1 MKQYHVSVDGQQ
13 PSLVAEDVLAKEA
26 AEGRYPENTLIWCEG
41 MAGWEPL
48 GKHFKSSFS
57 CQLDGGIA
65 KVPLDKLKSLK
76 TRLSAG
82 GQGLKLPLPLRAK
95 KLLLI
100 LGGVGLCLII
110 LFSIVSISG
119 QSRQNQL
126 AVAYSEMVTC
136 IGEDDWGQLYQKFS
150 DKLADE
156 HYVNLYYADG
166 TSREK
171 TLYEDEDKLYYRAFR
186 QIRVSPKRVP
196 LAGEENL
203 HTRFDIYDIYD
214 LKRQLRAAERQLG
227 NSDPDR
233 ASQIQELM
241 QRRDA
246 LKKELCIRCALEDE
260 SWTRFLISFLAN
272 GEVNTTLAEAINQ
285 AFELRNTNLEDQDV
299 VFLVHQL
306 TQLYG
311 CQRKISAEIPAKAQL
326 FIVDE
331 YERYYLS
338 REDSFAKQCGYQS
351 PEKLV
356 ALRKQ
361 LRKAIRKSLKK
372 RKQS

>member
-13 PSLVAEDVLAKEA
+13 PTVVAEDVLAKEA
-26 AEGRYPENTLIWCEG
+26 AEGKYPANTLIWCEG
-41 MAGWEPL
+41 MAGWEPI
-48 GKHFKSSFS
+48 GKHFKPSFS
-57 CQLDGGIA
+57 SRLDGVMA
-65 KVPLDKLKSLK
+65 KVPLGKLKSLK
-76 TRLSAG
+76 IRFSAG
-82 GQGLKLPLPLRAK
+82 VQRLKRPLPPRLK

-100 LGGVGLCLII
+100 LAGVGICLVI
-110 LFSIVSISG
+110 LFSIASIFG
-119 QSRQNQL
+119 QSRKNQL
-126 AVAYSEMVTC
+126 VAAYSEMVTC
-136 IGEDDWGQLYQKFS
+136 IGEEDWSELYEKF
-150 DKLADE
+150 DKHLGDE
-156 HYVNLYYADG
+156 WDVSSNYSDG
-166 TSREK
+166 TRREK
-171 TLYEDEDKLYYRAFR
+171 ELYKDEELYYRAFR
-186 QIRVSPKRVP
+186 QLRVSPKRVP
-196 LAGEENL
+196 LAGEENV
-203 HTRFDIYDIYD
+203 HTRFDIYD
-214 LKRQLRAAERQLG
+214 LKSKLRAAEHQLG

-246 LKKELCIRCALEDE
+246 LKKELYIRCVLEDE

-272 GEVNTTLAEAINQ
+272 GEVNTPLAAAVNLAYELKKENIEEQDMAI
-285 AFELRNTNLEDQDV
+285 
-299 VFLVHQL
+299 LVHQL
-306 TQLYG
+306 TSLYE
-311 CQRKISAEIPAKAQL
+311 CQRKISNAIPAKAQL